1 MFGKDKDG
9 PSLSIFIRSSFESM
23 EEAIL
28 SDVRWPLSVLELES
42 KEQVDNRGP
51 SLNAK
56 IGVIETVLL
65 NLPVSSDIESD
76 WISDEVIDLAL
87 WFGSNILKLE
97 NKDWTGVYLRA
108 SLRSLTESWSDSKA
122 KQR

>member
-1 MFGKDKDG
+1 
-9 PSLSIFIRSSFESM
+9 M

-28 SDVRWPLSVLELES
+28 SDVRWPLSVLVLES

-56 IGVIETVLL
+56 VGVIETVLL

-76 WISDEVIDLAL
+76 WISDEVIDLAF
-87 WFGSNILKLE
+87 WFGSNIFKTW
-97 NKDWTGVYLRA
+97 K
-108 SLRSLTESWSDSKA
+108 
-122 KQR
+122 

>member
-1 MFGKDKDG
+1 
-9 PSLSIFIRSSFESM
+9 M

-28 SDVRWPLSVLELES
+28 SDFRWLLSVLELDS

-56 IGVIETVLL
+56 VGVIETVLL
-65 NLPVSSDIESD
+65 NLPVSSDVESD

-87 WFGSNILKLE
+87 WFGSNIFKTR
-97 NKDWTGVYLRA
+97 K
-108 SLRSLTESWSDSKA
+108 
-122 KQR
+122 

>member
-1 MFGKDKDG
+1 MYNHQKYRFLLKLKLFDKDKDG
-9 PSLSIFIRSSFESM
+9 PSVSIFIRSSFEST

-28 SDVRWPLSVLELES
+28 SVRWPLSVFELEC

-56 IGVIETVLL
+56 VGVIETVLL
-65 NLPVSSDIESD
+65 DLPVSSDIESD

-87 WFGSNILKLE
+87 WFGSNIFK
-97 NKDWTGVYLRA
+97 N
-108 SLRSLTESWSDSKA
+108 SK
-122 KQR
+122 K

>member
-1 MFGKDKDG
+1 MDG
-9 PSLSIFIRSSFESM
+9 PSLSIFIRSLFEST

-28 SDVRWPLSVLELES
+28 SDVRRPLSVLELES

-56 IGVIETVLL
+56 VGVMETVLL

-76 WISDEVIDLAL
+76 WISDEVIDLA
-87 WFGSNILKLE
+87 F
-97 NKDWTGVYLRA
+97 
-108 SLRSLTESWSDSKA
+108 
-122 KQR
+122 

>member
-1 MFGKDKDG
+1 
-9 PSLSIFIRSSFESM
+9 M

-28 SDVRWPLSVLELES
+28 SDVRWLLSVLELDS

-56 IGVIETVLL
+56 VGVIETVLL
-65 NLPVSSDIESD
+65 NLPVSSDVESD

-87 WFGSNILKLE
+87 WFGSNIFKTR
-97 NKDWTGVYLRA
+97 K
-108 SLRSLTESWSDSKA
+108 
-122 KQR
+122 

>member
-1 MFGKDKDG
+1 
-9 PSLSIFIRSSFESM
+9 M

-28 SDVRWPLSVLELES
+28 SDVRWPLSVLVLES

-56 IGVIETVLL
+56 VGVIETVLL
-65 NLPVSSDIESD
+65 DLPVSSDIESD

-87 WFGSNILKLE
+87 WFASNIFKNSKVEKVRTGELVFTYALVYAVWRNFDKVQEHQGKL
-97 NKDWTGVYLRA
+97 
-108 SLRSLTESWSDSKA
+108 LTKVFLWLPVVIK
-122 KQR
+122 

>member
-1 MFGKDKDG
+1 MLSKDKDG

-56 IGVIETVLL
+56 VGVIETVLL

-76 WISDEVIDLAL
+76 WISGEVIDLAL
-87 WFGSNILKLE
+87 WFGSNIFKTQ
-97 NKDWTGVYLRA
+97 K
-108 SLRSLTESWSDSKA
+108 
-122 KQR
+122 

>member
-1 MFGKDKDG
+1 MLNKDKDG

-56 IGVIETVLL
+56 VGVIETVLL

-76 WISDEVIDLAL
+76 WISDEVIDLAF
-87 WFGSNILKLE
+87 WFGSNIFKTQ
-97 NKDWTGVYLRA
+97 K
-108 SLRSLTESWSDSKA
+108 
-122 KQR
+122 